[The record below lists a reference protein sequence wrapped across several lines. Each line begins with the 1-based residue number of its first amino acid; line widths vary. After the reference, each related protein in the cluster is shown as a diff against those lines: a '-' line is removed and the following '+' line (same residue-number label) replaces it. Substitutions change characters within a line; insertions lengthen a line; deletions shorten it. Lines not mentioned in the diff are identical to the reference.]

1 MGRLFY
7 KPENAW
13 VGDLIPYYEN
23 GTYYGFYLHDPRIR
37 DKEYAEDT
45 TWHLIET
52 KDFVNL
58 DYKGES
64 IARGG
69 IHDANKN
76 AYTGS
81 VIKCEKDG
89 LYHVFYTAYN
99 EDFKFRGKT
108 IQSVMQ
114 ATGKNLENLETV
126 KDFLFVSDG
135 KQYEEF
141 DWRDPFVFWNDEDQC
156 YYMLLASRVTNRGD
170 LRGGCIALCK
180 SEDLI
185 NWTYEKPFYDPKMY
199 ITMECPELFKMGEYW
214 YLVFSTFSDQF
225 TTHYRISKN
234 WNGPWEI
241 PDDDVFDT
249 RADYAI
255 KTASDGKRRFAFG
268 WIASK
273 YGNTDFGPWEWGGTM
288 NFHEIIQN
296 SKNGELRI
304 KAIPEVLDYFSKEIE
319 LKKETLYNCKMV
331 QAQDGVSVESDTLGA
346 LLYPL
351 EGDTFA
357 LDMVIKPERYHEF
370 GIALHVDKELETGYF
385 LRMNP
390 KNQLVAWDMWPRGE
404 QGRYQWQIKG
414 DVPYQIET
422 ARKLP
427 KAEEYRVHIIKE
439 KDICVV
445 YINDEIVLST
455 RMYNHKDGY
464 AGIYVVQGNVKL
476 IQYKE
481 KRSE

>member
-37 DKEYAEDT
+37 DKEYAEET

-99 EDFKFRGKT
+99 EDFKLRGKT

-114 ATGKNLENLETV
+114 ATGKSLENLETV

-185 NWTYEKPFYDPKMY
+185 NWTYELSL
-199 ITMECPELFKMGEYW
+199 I
-214 YLVFSTFSDQF
+214 
-225 TTHYRISKN
+225 HISE
-234 WNGPWEI
+234 P
-241 PDDDVFDT
+241 T
-249 RADYAI
+249 R
-255 KTASDGKRRFAFG
+255 
-268 WIASK
+268 
-273 YGNTDFGPWEWGGTM
+273 
-288 NFHEIIQN
+288 
-296 SKNGELRI
+296 
-304 KAIPEVLDYFSKEIE
+304 
-319 LKKETLYNCKMV
+319 
-331 QAQDGVSVESDTLGA
+331 
-346 LLYPL
+346 
-351 EGDTFA
+351 
-357 LDMVIKPERYHEF
+357 
-370 GIALHVDKELETGYF
+370 
-385 LRMNP
+385 
-390 KNQLVAWDMWPRGE
+390 
-404 QGRYQWQIKG
+404 
-414 DVPYQIET
+414 
-422 ARKLP
+422 
-427 KAEEYRVHIIKE
+427 
-439 KDICVV
+439 
-445 YINDEIVLST
+445 
-455 RMYNHKDGY
+455 
-464 AGIYVVQGNVKL
+464 
-476 IQYKE
+476 
-481 KRSE
+481 RS

>member
-1 MGRLFY
+1 MKSLTGETLLFFGMTR
-7 KPENAW
+7 P
-13 VGDLIPYYEN
+13 
-23 GTYYGFYLHDPRIR
+23 
-37 DKEYAEDT
+37 
-45 TWHLIET
+45 
-52 KDFVNL
+52 
-58 DYKGES
+58 
-64 IARGG
+64 
-69 IHDANKN
+69 
-76 AYTGS
+76 
-81 VIKCEKDG
+81 
-89 LYHVFYTAYN
+89 
-99 EDFKFRGKT
+99 
-108 IQSVMQ
+108 
-114 ATGKNLENLETV
+114 
-126 KDFLFVSDG
+126 
-135 KQYEEF
+135 
-141 DWRDPFVFWNDEDQC
+141 
-156 YYMLLASRVTNRGD
+156 MLLYAVGVRVTNRGD

-331 QAQDGVSVESDTLGA
+331 QAQDGVSVE
-346 LLYPL
+346 
-351 EGDTFA
+351 
-357 LDMVIKPERYHEF
+357 VIRWGLF
-370 GIALHVDKELETGYF
+370 
-385 LRMNP
+385 
-390 KNQLVAWDMWPRGE
+390 
-404 QGRYQWQIKG
+404 
-414 DVPYQIET
+414 
-422 ARKLP
+422 
-427 KAEEYRVHIIKE
+427 
-439 KDICVV
+439 
-445 YINDEIVLST
+445 YIL
-455 RMYNHKDGY
+455 
-464 AGIYVVQGNVKL
+464 
-476 IQYKE
+476 
-481 KRSE
+481 